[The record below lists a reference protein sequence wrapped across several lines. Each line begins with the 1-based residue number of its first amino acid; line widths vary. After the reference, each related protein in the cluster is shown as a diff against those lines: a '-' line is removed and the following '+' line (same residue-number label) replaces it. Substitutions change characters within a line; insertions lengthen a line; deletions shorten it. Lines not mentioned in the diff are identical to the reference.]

1 MISSIIGAL
10 IIIVA
15 IAVGYFIGLYI
26 GAKLG
31 AQETIAYMREKYEDT
46 VTISKADFESL
57 VGCSVEEYK
66 MMYDLYKMDQDKQ
79 QSKPEKKSNPF
90 TVVRDDDD

>member
-15 IAVGYFIGLYI
+15 IAVGYYIGLYR

-31 AQETIAYMREKYEDT
+31 AQEMIVYMKEKYKDT
-46 VTISKADFESL
+46 VTITKEDFESL
-57 VGCSVEEYK
+57 VGCTVEEYK
-66 MMYDLYKMDQDKQ
+66 MMYDLHKMEMEQEPVPD
-79 QSKPEKKSNPF
+79 PKKSNPF
-90 TVVRDDDD
+90 TVVKDEDE